1 MNITEFT
8 PDEVENPTSPE
19 QHMMAILAAFSH
31 VAHVSGINV
40 PTDYLEYSLKAM
52 KNLNEWTIQCAR

>member
-19 QHMMAILAAFSH
+19 QHMMAILAAFSD

-40 PTDYLEYSLKAM
+40 PTEYSLKAM
-52 KNLNEWTIQCAR
+52 KNLKESG